1 MLFRQNKRIKTNEAD
16 RGEIQTFREII
27 DGLRK
32 EIELKSKDISELKR
46 RVKVLED
53 ADDIKSDEISIY
65 KKVMAIT
72 CGRKVCPRDIA
83 YAKIKE
89 EEK

>member
-1 MLFRQNKRIKTNEAD
+1 MGNQ
-16 RGEIQTFREII
+16 
-27 DGLRK
+27 
-32 EIELKSKDISELKR
+32 IELKSNDISELKI
-46 RVKVLED
+46 RVKALEE

-83 YAKIKE
+83 YAKLKE
-89 EEK
+89 EVS